1 MIQVSPI
8 SNVVREQNPVPTGRS
23 KPTADNKQ
31 EPARE
36 QPDVVLELSGSKPEE
51 LTYSR
56 PSTAEIT
63 RMREEAEA
71 KYNYILDIIK
81 SLVSKQAGIEPGISP
96 EEGIE
101 LEETAVLVVPPE
113 VAAWAQEA
121 LESYYSV
128 EQTSNRIMDMARAL
142 SGGDKS
148 KIPLLR
154 KAVQEGFEQ
163 VQQILGE
170 LPQISKD
177 TYNEIMRQFDE
188 WEKEA

>member
-8 SNVVREQNPVPTGRS
+8 SNVVREQNPVPTGKL
-23 KPTADNKQ
+23 KPTVDNKQ

-56 PSTAEIT
+56 PSTADIT

-81 SLVSKQAGIEPGISP
+81 SLVSKQAGIESGISP
-96 EEGIE
+96 AEGVE

-154 KAVQEGFEQ
+154 KAVQEGFGQ

-188 WEKEA
+188 WEKEV

>member
-8 SNVVREQNPVPTGRS
+8 SNVVREQNPVPTGKL
-23 KPTADNKQ
+23 KPTVDNKQ

-56 PSTAEIT
+56 PSATEIT
-63 RMREEAEA
+63 RMREEAES
-71 KYNYILDIIK
+71 KYNYILELIK
-81 SLVSKQAGIEPGISP
+81 SLASKQAGIESGISP
-96 EEGIE
+96 AEGVE

-154 KAVQEGFEQ
+154 KAVQDGFEQ